1 MAGRADKVLRLLLA
15 YVAGTVVTAW
25 YASKAAL
32 YSVLRMEK
40 RLCRECDTIQRSW
53 SRAMLRLARCSVQ
66 VEGGEHLAEGGA
78 RIIVS
83 NHQSWFDVFALTA
96 HLPTSIRFVTKEE
109 LGGFPIF
116 GRAWKACGH
125 ISIDRSSRS
134 SAIESLAEA
143 GRRIKNEGIT
153 IVMFAEGT
161 RSETGKLQRF
171 KKGAF
176 ALAIQGGMPI
186 VPVAVIGTHEIM
198 PKGSFRV
205 EPGEILIRV
214 GAPISV
220 EGLSSADRQALLER
234 TWKAVAEL
242 KGDEAAAGELEN
254 QTA

>member
-1 MAGRADKVLRLLLA
+1 MFRLLFA
-15 YVAGTVVTAW
+15 YLAGTVVTAW

-32 YSVLRMEK
+32 YSVLRMEE

-66 VEGGEHLAEGGA
+66 VEGAEHLEEGGA

-83 NHQSWFDVFALTA
+83 NHQSWFDVFALAA
-96 HLPTSIRFVTKEE
+96 HMPISVRFVTKEE
-109 LGGFPIF
+109 LGRFPIF

-125 ISIDRSSRS
+125 VSIDRSSRS
-134 SAIESLAEA
+134 SAIDSLAEA
-143 GRRIKNEGIT
+143 GRRIHDQGMN

-176 ALAIQGGMPI
+176 VLAIQGGMPI

-214 GAPISV
+214 GPPISV